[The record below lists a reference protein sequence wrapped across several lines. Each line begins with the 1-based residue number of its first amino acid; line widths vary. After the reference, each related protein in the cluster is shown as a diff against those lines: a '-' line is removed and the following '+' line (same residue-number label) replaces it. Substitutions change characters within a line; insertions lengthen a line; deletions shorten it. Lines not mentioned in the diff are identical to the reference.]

1 MFEIKDDFLAAGQL
15 LETALSA
22 VPGIRHVKAL
32 DDLAEIDKTNHTPS
46 LFYLYYGE
54 QLKES
59 AYAGANTLLTQ
70 TWLVILA
77 ERKASKTAGKNIAA
91 TIRAIAGK
99 MTGDAGPWQRVNT
112 PIKPRYTSG
121 HAFYPLAFTCQMK
134 FKGALT

>member
-22 VPGIRHVKAL
+22 VPGIRHVKGL
-32 DDLAEIDKTNHTPS
+32 DDLAEIDKTNHTPA
-46 LFYLYYGE
+46 LYYLYYGE
-54 QLKES
+54 QLAET
-59 AYAGANTLLTQ
+59 AHAGANTQLKQ

-91 TIRAIAGK
+91 TIRALAGK